1 MVEKA
6 KKEEK
11 EETTM
16 SPQLQEIIDREDWT
30 KAVKYCTTRKWPS
43 QPFAVIPIENR
54 DIFCK
59 LFTQSV

>member
-16 SPQLQEIIDREDWT
+16 SPQLQEVIDREDWG
-30 KAVKYCTTRKWPS
+30 KASKYCSVRKS
-43 QPFAVIPIENR
+43 ESGTGG
-54 DIFCK
+54 
-59 LFTQSV
+59 LFELLPLRNV

>member
-16 SPQLQEIIDREDWT
+16 SPQLQEVIDREDWS
-30 KAVKYCTTRKWPS
+30 KASKYCSVRK
-43 QPFAVIPIENR
+43 FAAFYSVILN
-54 DIFCK
+54 
-59 LFTQSV
+59 